1 MQVSVALEFSTHLII
16 FLLKVGQ
23 RLKDRLTV
31 SNKCVGE
38 ENLMRNTFIIFLG
51 AMLLVACSNAQK
63 SSEVT
68 SIRIPIA
75 PYLKM
80 DCKELATEQNQLV
93 REAELLRD
101 RVDDAYDSDKTTE
114 VVTWLLFAPAA
125 FMLDG
130 NSEEA
135 AELAAVKG
143 QLEAVREAQQVNGCS
158 L

>member
-1 MQVSVALEFSTHLII
+1 MGVVSCNPCSKTYSNEANVNKLVISLATILML
-16 FLLKVGQ
+16 VG
-23 RLKDRLTV
+23 
-31 SNKCVGE
+31 
-38 ENLMRNTFIIFLG
+38 
-51 AMLLVACSNAQK
+51 CSNAQK
-63 SSEVT
+63 SSEVS

-80 DCKELATEQNQLV
+80 DCKELATEQNQLA

-101 RVDDAYDSDKTTE
+101 QVDDAYDSDKTTE

-125 FMLDG
+125 FFLDG

-135 AELAAVKG
+135 AKLASVKG
-143 QLEAVREAQQVNGCS
+143 QLEAVREAQQVNKCT

>member
-1 MQVSVALEFSTHLII
+1 MFRTVISLFALVTLI
-16 FLLKVGQ
+16 G
-23 RLKDRLTV
+23 
-31 SNKCVGE
+31 
-38 ENLMRNTFIIFLG
+38 
-51 AMLLVACSNAQK
+51 CSNAQK

-80 DCKELATEQNQLV
+80 DCKELATEQNQLS

-101 RVDDAYDSDKTTE
+101 RVDDAYSSDKNTE
-114 VVTWLLFAPAA
+114 IVTWLLFAPAA
-125 FMLDG
+125 FFLDG

-143 QLEAVREAQQVNGCS
+143 QMEAVREAQQVNKCS

>member
-1 MQVSVALEFSTHLII
+1 MRPLTYKREAN
-16 FLLKVGQ
+16 LK
-23 RLKDRLTV
+23 
-31 SNKCVGE
+31 N
-38 ENLMRNTFIIFLG
+38 FIIPL
-51 AMLLVACSNAQK
+51 ASILILVGCSNAQK

-80 DCKELATEQNQLV
+80 DCKELATEQNQLA

-101 RVDDAYDSDKTTE
+101 QVDDAYDSDKNTE
-114 VVTWLLFAPAA
+114 IVTWLLFAPAA
-125 FMLDG
+125 FFLDG

-135 AELAAVKG
+135 AKLASVKG
-143 QLEAVREAQQVNGCS
+143 QLEAVREAQQINKCS